1 MKKLFMLIL
10 FTFTVIMMYGA
21 TREEIAFEE
30 RLERTKYPVELD
42 FKGTALSDVLGII
55 SKMSGITIVASSDTV
70 NMPVDLYLPRGQN
83 LKKIVDTLKTTNG
96 LTSKLINDTMVL
108 SKAGSGPPKQDDI
121 AGKVVGKVVEIDKMT
136 GIKGVTLSL
145 GDDVNTL
152 VLSDVGGAFIINDVK
167 AGTYILKATMRDYKP
182 SGEIVEVKPNGVTQI
197 TVILSR
203 LKSDIDVIDVT
214 KKEPGKVVAAN
225 GTTSDTK
232 VVPIKYADPE
242 EIKKNIEKVVPL
254 TSIVVNP
261 KTNSL
266 TLIGMMDNIKTA
278 ENMIELQDVPIRQV
292 RIRAKIWD
300 VSKSVG
306 DTIQGNIYSG
316 RASKNGSSNAAST
329 SVEADSKSG
338 DGSNFFSGQ
347 MSGNVGMLLGFT
359 GFLGSE
365 TDVMSATFKYLRT
378 TTDAQLM
385 SEPSIVAMDGESAE
399 LKVVTEV
406 VVGESESTDSNG
418 NTTKEPLF
426 KEAGTILTVT
436 PSVKSD
442 NKTIQIDIKT
452 EVSEYVKETD
462 YAAAAGKKSQNTS
475 TKVVVR
481 DGETVRIGG
490 LTTTSKSNTQT
501 KVPILGDIPLIGNL
515 FKTEDKSNIER
526 NLYIEL
532 TPEIIDTVRS
542 SALQA
547 Q

>member
-1 MKKLFMLIL
+1 MKKLLMLIL

-21 TREEIAFEE
+21 TKEEIVFEE

-83 LKKIVDTLKTTNG
+83 LKKIIDTLKTTNG

-108 SKAGSGPPKQDDI
+108 SKAGTGITPPERI

-152 VLSDVGGAFIINDVK
+152 VLSDVGGAFIINDVN

-182 SGEIVEVKPNGVTQI
+182 TGEIVEVKPNGVTQI
-197 TVILSR
+197 TLILSR

-254 TSIVVNP
+254 TSIVVTP

-266 TLIGMMDNIKTA
+266 TLIGIKDNITTA

-300 VSKSVG
+300 VSKNVS
-306 DTIQGNIYSG
+306 DKIDGNIYSG
-316 RASKNGSSNAAST
+316 RASKNGSSVAAST
-329 SVEADSKSG
+329 SVETAAASG
-338 DGSNFFSGQ
+338 DGSNFYSGQ
-347 MSGNVGMLLGFT
+347 IGGSAGMLLGFT

-365 TDVMSATFKYLRT
+365 TDVLTATFSYLRT

-406 VVGESESTDSNG
+406 VVGESESTDSDG

-452 EVSEYVKETD
+452 EISEYIATTN
-462 YAAAAGKKSQNTS
+462 YGNTAGKKSQNTS

-490 LTTTSKSNTQT
+490 LTTTSNSNETK

-515 FKTEDKSNIER
+515 FKTVSKANVER

-532 TPEIIDTVRS
+532 TPEIIDIVRS

>member
-1 MKKLFMLIL
+1 MKKLLMLIL

-21 TREEIAFEE
+21 TKEEIVFEE

-83 LKKIVDTLKTTNG
+83 LKKIIDTLKTTNG

-108 SKAGSGPPKQDDI
+108 SKAGTGITPPERI

-152 VLSDVGGAFIINDVK
+152 VLSDVGGAFIINDVN

-266 TLIGMMDNIKTA
+266 TLIGIMDNIKTA

-300 VSKSVG
+300 VSKNVS
-306 DTIQGNIYSG
+306 DKIDGNIYSG
-316 RASKNGSSNAAST
+316 RASKNGSSVAAST
-329 SVEADSKSG
+329 SVETAAASG
-338 DGSNFFSGQ
+338 DGSNFYSGQ
-347 MSGNVGMLLGFT
+347 IGGSAGMLLGFT

-365 TDVMSATFKYLRT
+365 TDVLTATFSYLRT

-406 VVGESESTDSNG
+406 VVGESESTDSDG

-452 EVSEYVKETD
+452 EISEYIATTN
-462 YAAAAGKKSQNTS
+462 YGNTAGKKSQNTS

-490 LTTTSKSNTQT
+490 LTTTSNSNETK

-515 FKTEDKSNIER
+515 FKTVSKANVER